1 MSKEQPVQIIETAE
15 GDASFAAVPIETYR
29 VMVRDL
35 EAYRDLKTGVSE
47 LRALDDGE
55 VALPADVAHRI
66 ADGDNPVRVWRE
78 HRGHKAVAL
87 ARMAGISP
95 AYLSEI
101 ETGKKEGTFKTMAA
115 LARHLNISLDDLAP
129 MADDEDADSLRR
141 AGREAAF
148 RAEIAGIRASISS
161 GAFDSGAVRN
171 AAARLERDM
180 DAMVVDGAEPIW
192 ASQLTDALAQ
202 IVALVDQAEQDIVE
216 TARNAQSRLEEIIS
230 VDAFAVATKTP
241 SRKTAPRSEQISP
254 SEDAPEDAKPAPQQ
268 IAGE

>member
-1 MSKEQPVQIIETAE
+1 MSADKPIQIIETPQ
-15 GDASFAAVPIETYR
+15 GDAAFAAVPIETYR

-47 LRALDDGE
+47 LRALDAGE
-55 VALPADVAHRI
+55 TVLPADVAHRI

-101 ETGKKEGTFKTMAA
+101 ETGKKEGTFRTMAA
-115 LARHLNISLDDLAP
+115 LARHLDISLDDLAP
-129 MADDEDADSLRR
+129 MADDQDADSLRR

-148 RAEIAGIRASISS
+148 KAEIAGIRASIAS
-161 GAFDSGAVRN
+161 GAFDSGAVRK

-180 DAMVVDGAEPIW
+180 DAMVADGAEPIW
-192 ASQLTDALAQ
+192 ASKLSAALAE
-202 IVALVDQAEQDIVE
+202 IVTLVDQAERDIVE
-216 TARNAQSRLEEIIS
+216 TARTAQARLEEIIS
-230 VDAFAVATKTP
+230 NDAFALATKSAARKATSAPKMQEPEIGVPTP
-241 SRKTAPRSEQISP
+241 S
-254 SEDAPEDAKPAPQQ
+254 QQ

>member
-1 MSKEQPVQIIETAE
+1 MTADKPIQIIETPL
-15 GDASFAAVPIETYR
+15 GDAAFAAVPIETYR

-47 LRALDDGE
+47 LRALDAGE
-55 VALPADVAHRI
+55 VVLPADVAHRI

-101 ETGKKEGTFKTMAA
+101 ETGKKEGTFRTMAA
-115 LARHLNISLDDLAP
+115 LARHLEISLDDLAP
-129 MADDEDADSLRR
+129 MADDQDADSLRR

-148 RAEIAGIRASISS
+148 KAEIAGIRASIAS

-180 DAMVVDGAEPIW
+180 DAMVADGAEPSW
-192 ASQLTDALAQ
+192 ASRLSAALTE

-216 TARNAQSRLEEIIS
+216 TARNAQAELEEIIS
-230 VDAFAVATKTP
+230 IDAFAIATK
-241 SRKTAPRSEQISP
+241 SSGRKSASAPTIADTEASAS
-254 SEDAPEDAKPAPQQ
+254 APPKQ

>member
-1 MSKEQPVQIIETAE
+1 MSTDKPVQIIESPQ
-15 GDASFAAVPIETYR
+15 GDAAFAAVPIETYR

-35 EAYRDLKTGVSE
+35 QAYRDLKTGVSE
-47 LRALDDGE
+47 LQALEGGDA
-55 VALPADVAHRI
+55 VLPADVAHRI

-101 ETGKKEGTFKTMAA
+101 ETGKKEGTFRTMAA
-115 LARHLNISLDDLAP
+115 LARHLDISLDDLAP
-129 MADDEDADSLRR
+129 MADDQDADSLRR

-148 RAEIAGIRASISS
+148 KAEIAGIRASISS
-161 GAFDSGAVRN
+161 GAFDSGAVRK

-180 DAMVVDGAEPIW
+180 DAMVSDGAEPIW
-192 ASQLTDALAQ
+192 ASKLTTALSE
-202 IVALVDQAEQDIVE
+202 IVALVDQAEQDIVA
-216 TARNAQSRLEEIIS
+216 TARTAQSRLEDIIS
-230 VDAFAVATKTP
+230 NDAFAIATKSRARKP
-241 SRKTAPRSEQISP
+241 SAPEPNKDNTAPVVSP
-254 SEDAPEDAKPAPQQ
+254 TAQQ